1 MDDQPQITPIE
12 PRFYYPNRMGRIL
25 LQSTE
30 DVLGRGGLLALLKIA
45 NLYHYA
51 NNLPPNNLDKKFPF
65 EAVSALMEGIDL
77 IYGPRGGRG
86 IALRVGRVSFRYGL
100 YEFGQVLGIA
110 DLTVRLLP
118 WSIKFNR
125 GANSLADLFNQFSDQ
140 VVRLEDTP
148 DTLHWYIERCPLCW
162 GRHLNEPRCFAAVGL
177 LEESLIWLSGGKS
190 YHVEQT
196 SCYAAGDSRCAFTIE
211 KKPLE

>member
-1 MDDQPQITPIE
+1 MDEQPQITPAE
-12 PRFYYPNRMGRIL
+12 PKFYYPNRMGRIL

-110 DLTVRLLP
+110 DLTV
-118 WSIKFNR
+118 
-125 GANSLADLFNQFSDQ
+125 
-140 VVRLEDTP
+140 
-148 DTLHWYIERCPLCW
+148 
-162 GRHLNEPRCFAAVGL
+162 
-177 LEESLIWLSGGKS
+177 
-190 YHVEQT
+190 
-196 SCYAAGDSRCAFTIE
+196 
-211 KKPLE
+211 